1 MKEKFLSE
9 REVQAMDPSVF
20 RCGPKVGSSA
30 SATGGRG
37 KAASP
42 VLAGSAKPSKP
53 PPPRP
58 DPVDPKPVKPGT
70 PMGSAKPCSMVR
82 MAKGQ
87 FDCTKL
93 ATSKQA
99 AVALQISEKTLR
111 NYERQGFIAAVRLGP
126 GRLKRFT
133 PEELA
138 KLQRR
143 A

>member
-42 VLAGSAKPSKP
+42 VLADSAKPTKP
-53 PPPRP
+53 TPPRP

-82 MAKGQ
+82 MAGGS
-87 FDCTKL
+87 FDITKL
-93 ATSKQA
+93 VTSKQA
-99 AVALQISEKTLR
+99 ADALQVSERTLR
-111 NYERQGFIAAVRLGP
+111 NYETQGFIAAIRLGP
-126 GRLKRFT
+126 GRLKRFS
-133 PEELA
+133 PEQLA
-138 KLQRR
+138 ALQRR
-143 A
+143 K